1 ADRETSLRRDAAP
14 AKARATKAAAPDT
27 ATMTERPAISPAVFS
42 LRHRHNLR
50 TATTLFGPGGSDA
63 RCYRE
68 EPGHDPEHSS
78 MGRAAAASDLSTDP
92 GDTPLLPVL

>member
-1 ADRETSLRRDAAP
+1 MGASLRLDPDRRSPLASAAPADRETSLRRDAAP

-50 TATTLFGPGGSDA
+50 TATTLF
-63 RCYRE
+63 
-68 EPGHDPEHSS
+68 
-78 MGRAAAASDLSTDP
+78 AS
-92 GDTPLLPVL
+92 GYCPLL